1 MASVGA
7 SLQLHWVGNA
17 PLAHLPAGEAATF
30 FWRLQY
36 VAGEVEPGAGA
47 EGRDADE
54 MQTRCRRDAAEMQPR
69 CSRATAE
76 GRGVARRAGRG
87 GDSTAAS
94 TASPPQA
101 FAGRHA
107 WLTKEE
113 LAERLDGGAAGAVV
127 RGAGGVRNFSLSS
140 CE

>member
-54 MQTRCRRDAAEMQPR
+54 MQTRCNRDAAEMQ
-69 CSRATAE
+69 SSYS
-76 GRGVARRAGRG
+76 RRAWRG
-87 GDSTAAS
+87 
-94 TASPPQA
+94 SPRRP
-101 FAGRHA
+101 R
-107 WLTKEE
+107 
-113 LAERLDGGAAGAVV
+113 R
-127 RGAGGVRNFSLSS
+127 
-140 CE
+140 